1 MDDISD
7 EPALCGVAQS
17 RAEAGS
23 NGIWGEPALVDTAAA
38 DAERSSHRAW
48 LAEQWARTSA
58 KTRFVVFFL
67 LCAFS
72 GLAAIPCA
80 VLKESFGYGALLIV
94 VAAPVAEEMAKA
106 ILPLMV
112 LEKRPWFF
120 GSYLSIVLVG
130 LLSGAVFA
138 SVENALYFFVYI
150 PSEKLTQGTILW
162 RLVVCTAMHVGCAAL
177 ACSGLARAWS
187 RARERLAEFEMSVA
201 MPRLIAAVIIHGVYN
216 LGALIFAILSR

>member
-7 EPALCGVAQS
+7 EPALCGTPETC
-17 RAEAGS
+17 AEASS
-23 NGIWGEPALVDTAAA
+23 NGVWGEPALADAAAA
-38 DAERSSHRAW
+38 DVERSRHRAW
-48 LAEQWARTSA
+48 LAEQWSRTSEQ
-58 KTRFVVFFL
+58 TRLGVFIL

-94 VAAPVAEEMAKA
+94 IAAPVAEEMSKA

-120 GSYLSIVLVG
+120 GAYSSIVLVG

-150 PSEKLTQGTILW
+150 PPEKLTQGIILW
-162 RLVVCTAMHVGCAAL
+162 RLIVCTAMHVGCAAL
-177 ACSGLARAWS
+177 ACSGLARAWR
-187 RARERLAEFEMSVA
+187 RAREKRAEFEMVLA
-201 MPRLIAAVIIHGVYN
+201 MPRIVAAVAVHGVYN
-216 LGALIFAILSR
+216 LCALLFAIF

>member
-23 NGIWGEPALVDTAAA
+23 NGIWGEPALIDATAA
-38 DAERSSHRAW
+38 DAERRRHHAW
-48 LAEQWARTSA
+48 LAEQWSRTST
-58 KTRFVVFFL
+58 KTRFGVFFL
-67 LCAFS
+67 LCVFS

-94 VAAPVAEEMAKA
+94 VAAPLAEEMSKA

-120 GSYLSIVLVG
+120 GSYLSILLIDIFNVRCAVG
-130 LLSGAVFA
+130 S
-138 SVENALYFFVYI
+138 
-150 PSEKLTQGTILW
+150 
-162 RLVVCTAMHVGCAAL
+162 
-177 ACSGLARAWS
+177 
-187 RARERLAEFEMSVA
+187 
-201 MPRLIAAVIIHGVYN
+201 
-216 LGALIFAILSR
+216 

>member
-1 MDDISD
+1 MDDIRD
-7 EPALCGVAQS
+7 EPALCGVTQS
-17 RAEAGS
+17 CVEAGS
-23 NGIWGEPALVDTAAA
+23 NGVWGEPALVDATAA
-38 DAERSSHRAW
+38 DAERSRHRAW
-48 LAEQWARTSA
+48 LAEQWSRTSA

-80 VLKESFGYGALLIV
+80 MLKEEFGYGALLI
-94 VAAPVAEEMAKA
+94 AKA
-106 ILPLMV
+106 ILPLML

>member
-1 MDDISD
+1 MDDIRD
-7 EPALCGVAQS
+7 EPALCGVTQS
-17 RAEAGS
+17 CAEAGS
-23 NGIWGEPALVDTAAA
+23 NGVWGEPALIDATAA
-38 DAERSSHRAW
+38 DAERRRHHAW
-48 LAEQWARTSA
+48 LAEQWSRTST
-58 KTRFVVFFL
+58 KTRFGVFFL
-67 LCAFS
+67 LCVFS

-80 VLKESFGYGALLIV
+80 VLKESFGYGVLLIV

-162 RLVVCTAMHVGCAAL
+162 RLIVCTAMHVGCATL

-187 RARERLAEFEMSVA
+187 RARKRRAEFEMSVA
-201 MPRLIAAVIIHGVYN
+201 MPHLIAAVAIHGVYN
-216 LGALIFAILSR
+216 LGALIFAIFNR